1 MPRPS
6 ARDRLLAAGL
16 DRIHRNGFAATGV
29 ADIAEAAGAPKGS
42 FYNHFPS
49 KEAFGIAA
57 LEAYRAASAHA
68 FAALADPALPPAR
81 RVRTHFARLRDLIA
95 GKHFVAGCLMGN
107 LAGEGAAV
115 SEPIRLR
122 LRELFAEWSAGL
134 AACMHAGAA
143 TADGLTPEQ
152 LADVLIA
159 AWQGAVQRA
168 KVERDGAPLDAF
180 AMLLERLLPG

>member
-134 AACMHAGAA
+134 AASAMSATPVAA
-143 TADGLTPEQ
+143 KPLRWMRSSP
-152 LADVLIA
+152 A
-159 AWQGAVQRA
+159 ASRRSRA
-168 KVERDGAPLDAF
+168 LGRG
-180 AMLLERLLPG
+180 MRHSM